1 MRQALEPTDYPFFDY
16 RRFTFSLGIAAAG
29 SIWLSGSTAARF
41 DPERKTMVVTGG
53 LLEQAELIHRKM
65 AATLVA
71 ADRTLGDVIRIVRYV
86 MPAALTDLPRLDAL
100 QRQTFGPAVLI
111 GTVVVHSLLR
121 PEALIEIEA
130 VANNGGEHAVE
141 YLPPAFGIDSAAAWK
156 SATAAIGARS
166 DRILRI
172 AEFTTPAVATD
183 AGAPPLATPS
193 LLKVVSPRQVDA
205 SSGVRLDVAIG
216 RGEKPAV
223 IYRAAEGDPAA
234 GDVVEQCR
242 EVYERLGRLLEQ
254 AGASL
259 DTVVK
264 TTEFIPPAA
273 LAAYRKT
280 GDIRR
285 EVFSAPYPAATGV
298 LCESLS
304 HRGSM
309 IAVEA
314 IAIAEP
320 G

>member
-71 ADRTLGDVIRIVRYV
+71 ANRTLSDVIRIVRYV
-86 MPAALTDLPRLDAL
+86 TPAALPDLPKLDVL
-100 QRQTFGPAVLI
+100 QRQTFGPAILI

-130 VANNGGEHAVE
+130 VANDGDEHGVE
-141 YLPPAFGIDSAAAWK
+141 YLPPAFGIDSAAAWA
-156 SATAAIGARS
+156 SATAQIGARS
-166 DRILRI
+166 DRILRV
-172 AEFTTPAVATD
+172 AEFTTPASATD
-183 AGAPPLATPS
+183 TAAPPLATPS
-193 LLKVVSPRQVDA
+193 LLKVVSPRQVDD
-205 SSGVRLDVAIG
+205 STGVRLDVALAHG
-216 RGEKPAV
+216 QAPSV

-234 GDVVEQCR
+234 GDVVGQCR
-242 EVYERLGRLLEQ
+242 EVYGRLGRLLEQ

-273 LAAYRKT
+273 LADYRKT
-280 GDIRR
+280 GDVRR
-285 EVFSAPYPAATGV
+285 DVFSSPYPAATGV
-298 LCESLS
+298 LCERLS
-304 HRGSM
+304 HPGAM

-314 IAIAEP
+314 IAVVEP
-320 G
+320 R